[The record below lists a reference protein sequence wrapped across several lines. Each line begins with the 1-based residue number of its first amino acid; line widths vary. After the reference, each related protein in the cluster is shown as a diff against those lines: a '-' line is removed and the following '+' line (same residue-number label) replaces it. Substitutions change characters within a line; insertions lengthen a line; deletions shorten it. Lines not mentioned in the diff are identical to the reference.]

1 MSILIEIWGWHH
13 KYPKKIQYSRFR
25 LPFSHFEQFVSIETT
40 LLQNTKGIFM
50 LDQIYIVVHKQ
61 SLSSVFI
68 LVCITINNA
77 WICIQIHIDHC
88 IGLNQGKY
96 VLLLARENDLR
107 LIKFSQVLNE
117 STSGQKLTESNTI
130 QKIWSVYLINGI
142 KWELIMSYTKDLLN
156 RYERKTTR

>member
-1 MSILIEIWGWHH
+1 
-13 KYPKKIQYSRFR
+13 
-25 LPFSHFEQFVSIETT
+25 
-40 LLQNTKGIFM
+40 M

-117 STSGQKLTESNTI
+117 SILGQKLIESNIT
-130 QKIWSVYLINGI
+130 KKFVMRLF
-142 KWELIMSYTKDLLN
+142 YTSHIYKQI
-156 RYERKTTR
+156 YHI

>member
-1 MSILIEIWGWHH
+1 
-13 KYPKKIQYSRFR
+13 
-25 LPFSHFEQFVSIETT
+25 
-40 LLQNTKGIFM
+40 M

-117 STSGQKLTESNTI
+117 STLGQKLIESNITKIGDASILHLTYI
-130 QKIWSVYLINGI
+130 QTDI
-142 KWELIMSYTKDLLN
+142 SYITN
-156 RYERKTTR
+156 A

>member
-25 LPFSHFEQFVSIETT
+25 LPFSHLEQFVSIETT

-117 STSGQKLTESNTI
+117 STSGQKLTESNVT
-130 QKIWSVYLINGI
+130 KKCWCVYLCKWGKMGI
-142 KWELIMSYTKDLLN
+142 GYTKLL
-156 RYERKTTR
+156 RLASR

>member
-1 MSILIEIWGWHH
+1 M
-13 KYPKKIQYSRFR
+13 FR
-25 LPFSHFEQFVSIETT
+25 LPFSHFGQFVSIETT
-40 LLQNTKGIFM
+40 LIPNTKGIFM

-130 QKIWSVYLINGI
+130 QKL
-142 KWELIMSYTKDLLN
+142 
-156 RYERKTTR
+156 

>member
-1 MSILIEIWGWHH
+1 
-13 KYPKKIQYSRFR
+13 
-25 LPFSHFEQFVSIETT
+25 
-40 LLQNTKGIFM
+40 M

-117 STSGQKLTESNTI
+117 STSGQKLIESN
-130 QKIWSVYLINGI
+130 NI
-142 KWELIMSYTKDLLN
+142 KNLDASILQMA
-156 RYERKTTR
+156 

>member
-1 MSILIEIWGWHH
+1 M
-13 KYPKKIQYSRFR
+13 FR

-40 LLQNTKGIFM
+40 LFQNTKGIFM

-68 LVCITINNA
+68 LVCININMDL
-77 WICIQIHIDHC
+77 CIQIHIDHC

-117 STSGQKLTESNTI
+117 STSGQKLIESNTI
-130 QKIWSVYLINGI
+130 KKIWSVYFTNGVQWDPI
-142 KWELIMSYTKDLLN
+142 ISYT
-156 RYERKTTR
+156 